1 MFYRVPP
8 FERRGIEFTLADPSK
23 SQDPENGF
31 RKTRSPKWILGFAFF
46 RQPLTPTEAPAPPP
60 HPGSNLA
67 MVYSIACF
75 FVCGFRFPLDVPLKP
90 QTRVPTIES
99 LEHTLSYPSPFGV
112 KKRGRGQSINTY
124 LILPLGEMNSCVPVL
139 TQVENPSFR
148 GTNMGSLAFCVTGI
162 SCLICWPQTL

>member
-1 MFYRVPP
+1 MDFGFP
-8 FERRGIEFTLADPSK
+8 FFPTATDPDRGSSSSSAPWLK
-23 SQDPENGF
+23 
-31 RKTRSPKWILGFAFF
+31 LGHG
-46 RQPLTPTEAPAPPP
+46 L
-60 HPGSNLA
+60 LD
-67 MVYSIACF
+67 CLF

-112 KKRGRGQSINTY
+112 KKRGRGQSMNTY

-148 GTNMGSLAFCVTGI
+148 DTNMGSLAFCVTGI
-162 SCLICWPQTL
+162 SCLICWP